1 MAAVLGPARLG
12 LADHMT
18 DNSAVTP
25 IEQHVVFPPRLDLRA
40 FHHEL
45 TPTLL
50 SAATVLAGSTPPPVD
65 GPFDVVWLGCQAP
78 LSPLLVAAVHP
89 DATVTA
95 WDPEPGSAA
104 EIADLARRACIDNLS
119 VHEHPDPPGSRS
131 LVEQRAEV
139 TVVDGVV
146 DRVDDRVRV
155 HIVDAVA
162 SLLRPGGLLAITYR
176 TTVGWGEVTPL
187 VHLLRHFAR
196 RTTSDVATSTAD
208 ALGLLA
214 LLREQQAAYIASRP
228 LVGAWLDELL
238 VLGADEVLDR
248 YVLRDLRPL
257 SHTDVVRLAASAG
270 ASWIG
275 GADPGD
281 AVEGLPDALAAHV
294 AEAPSS
300 LLRETLGDLA
310 TRRCSRADLFRL
322 GSAPEPAEARQQRL
336 DGLQVMS
343 VTPAS
348 PDHPGLVE
356 PGGVSV
362 ADLWPSVDAPHRERL
377 VRRALSDGA
386 LHPVTVGV
394 AGNHEAALR
403 MDRLLGD
410 PVIGRRFPYR
420 VAPALGTAIP
430 VDVAEQLSD
439 SHRAALGMES
449 RR

>member
-1 MAAVLGPARLG
+1 
-12 LADHMT
+12 MT
-18 DNSAVTP
+18 DESATAP
-25 IEQHVVFPPRLDLRA
+25 SEEREMFPPRLDLRA

-119 VHEHPDPPGSRS
+119 VHEHPDPPGSGLPDER
-131 LVEQRAEV
+131 RAEIV
-139 TVVDGVV
+139 VVDGVV
-146 DRVDDRVRV
+146 DRVDDRVRT
-155 HIVDAVA
+155 HIVDALA
-162 SLLRPGGLLAITYR
+162 SWLRPGGLLAISYR

-187 VHLLRHFAR
+187 VHLLRHFAQ
-196 RTTSDVATSTAD
+196 RTTSDVRTSTAD

-214 LLREQQAAYIASRP
+214 LLRDQQAAYIASRP

-238 VLGADEVLDR
+238 GLGADEVLDR

-270 ASWIG
+270 AGWIG
-275 GADPGD
+275 TADPGD
-281 AVEGLPDALAAHV
+281 AMEGLPDALTADV
-294 AEAPSS
+294 ADAPSS
-300 LLRETLGDLA
+300 LLREALGDLA

-322 GSAPEPAEARQQRL
+322 GSSPEPAAARQQRL
-336 DGLQVMS
+336 DGLRVMS
-343 VTPAS
+343 ITPAS
-348 PDHPGLVE
+348 PVHPGLVE
-356 PGGVSV
+356 PGGVLV
-362 ADLWPSVDAPHRERL
+362 TDLWPSADALDRERL
-377 VRRALSDGA
+377 LRQALSDA
-386 LHPVTVGV
+386 SLHPVAVGGD
-394 AGNHEAALR
+394 ANDHEAALR
-403 MDRLLGD
+403 LDRLLAD